1 MNIERTQ
8 QAFSF
13 AVDYSNGK
21 NSNSEIDDAVDNDL
35 EEVSFDSS
43 GEESDANSASEHY
56 KNDPQNQV
64 KVNQDLIVKDE
75 NVWQALATP
84 HAQPGRLQ

>member
-13 AVDYSNGK
+13 AVDYSDGK

-35 EEVSFDSS
+35 EEVSLDSS
-43 GEESDANSASEHY
+43 GEESYVNSASKHY

-64 KVNQDLIVKDE
+64 KLNQDLIVKHE
-75 NVWQALATP
+75 KVWQALATP
-84 HAQPGRLQ
+84 HAQLGRLQ